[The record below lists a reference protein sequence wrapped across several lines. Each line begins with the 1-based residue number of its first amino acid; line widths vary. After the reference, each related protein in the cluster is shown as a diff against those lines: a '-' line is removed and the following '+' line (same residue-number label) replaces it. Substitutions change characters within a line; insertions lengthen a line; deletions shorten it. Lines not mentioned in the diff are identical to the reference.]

1 MIKKDISLKVEDI
14 AINGQ
19 FFIPGDGAPYPT
31 VCVCHGI
38 PAGNPPDPNDGG
50 YPLLAERICQ
60 HGFAVLIFNFRGTG
74 ISGGNIDLMGWT
86 KDLKGVIDYISSLQE
101 VDPNQVTLL
110 GFSGGAAVSVYV
122 AAQDPRVSSVAVC
135 ACPADFFLLT
145 ESEDAGSYVDHFRGI
160 GAIRDNDFP
169 STTEEWL
176 NGFRKVKPID
186 YVNRISP
193 RPLLLI
199 HSSDDE
205 TVAISHAHRLYERA
219 GEPKHLAELNG
230 AGHRLRHDNR
240 VLETFLKWAKE
251 LVNKV

>member
-19 FFIPGDGAPYPT
+19 IFIPGNRSPYPM
-31 VCVCHGI
+31 VCLCHGI

-50 YPLLAERICQ
+50 YPLLAEQICQ
-60 HGFAVLIFNFRGTG
+60 HGFTVLIFNFRGTG

-86 KDLKGVIDYISSLQE
+86 KDLEGVIDYISSLRE
-101 VDPNQVTLL
+101 VDPNRITLL

-122 AAQDPRVSSVAVC
+122 AAQDPRVSSVAAC

-145 ESEDAGSYVDHFRGI
+145 ESEDAGSYIDHFREI
-160 GAIRDNDFP
+160 GAIRDDDFP
-169 STTEEWL
+169 PTTEEWL
-176 NGFRKVKPID
+176 NGFRQVKPID
-186 YVNRISP
+186 YVSRIAP

-205 TVAISHAHRLYERA
+205 TVAINHAHRLYEKA
-219 GEPKHLAELNG
+219 GDPKHLAELNG
-230 AGHRLRHDNR
+230 AGHRLRHEDR
-240 VLETFLKWAKE
+240 VLETFLKWVKA
-251 LVNKV
+251 LS